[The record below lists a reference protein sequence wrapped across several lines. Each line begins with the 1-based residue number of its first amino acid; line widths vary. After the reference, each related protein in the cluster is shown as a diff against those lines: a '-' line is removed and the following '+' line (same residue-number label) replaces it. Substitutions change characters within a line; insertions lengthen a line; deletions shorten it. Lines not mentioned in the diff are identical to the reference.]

1 MLTDQFYIIGGFA
14 DSNADSTDPFEGF
27 DTFFNNREYFKTLEF
42 GRVTSRDRFYLDN
55 THVTFWHADERDAA
69 GVARG
74 WGVNFSY
81 SKSFNEKWMPF
92 FRGGYADEGG
102 TLLQKTLS
110 AGLGYHWGG
119 NNSLLGLGF
128 NWGQPNEDTFGPG
141 LDDQYTVELFS
152 RLQVLRNLQITPDIQ
167 YIRNPARN
175 PEASSSWV
183 FGLRARLYF

>member
-1 MLTDQFYIIGGFA
+1 
-14 DSNADSTDPFEGF
+14 
-27 DTFFNNREYFKTLEF
+27 
-42 GRVTSRDRFYLDN
+42 
-55 THVTFWHADERDAA
+55 
-69 GVARG
+69 
-74 WGVNFSY
+74 
-81 SKSFNEKWMPF
+81 MPF
-92 FRGGYADEGG
+92 VRGGYADDGG

-167 YIRNPARN
+167 YIRNPARTPDAN
-175 PEASSSWV
+175 HSWV
-183 FGLRARLYF
+183 FGLRARLNF